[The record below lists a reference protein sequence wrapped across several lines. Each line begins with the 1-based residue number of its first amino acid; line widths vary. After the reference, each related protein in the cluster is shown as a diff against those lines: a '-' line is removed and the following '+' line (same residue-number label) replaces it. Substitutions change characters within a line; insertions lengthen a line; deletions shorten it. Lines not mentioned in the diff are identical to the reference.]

1 MSTLRSTENAIHLRR
16 TLRLLRGAPFIP
28 FYNCGLL
35 HLNTRCYSTSC
46 MCFFG
51 DVYMLFWF
59 PMLRLI
65 RTGINMALE
74 NLLNPLYCFMGR
86 QRRSVLAGA
95 DICER
100 QMASHWVTPFIL
112 RRHLQFNSS
121 FRILGRNMRHHL
133 SGKLESFELGK
144 LC

>member
-1 MSTLRSTENAIHLRR
+1 
-16 TLRLLRGAPFIP
+16 
-28 FYNCGLL
+28 
-35 HLNTRCYSTSC
+35 

-100 QMASHWVTPFIL
+100 QMASH
-112 RRHLQFNSS
+112 
-121 FRILGRNMRHHL
+121 
-133 SGKLESFELGK
+133 
-144 LC
+144 